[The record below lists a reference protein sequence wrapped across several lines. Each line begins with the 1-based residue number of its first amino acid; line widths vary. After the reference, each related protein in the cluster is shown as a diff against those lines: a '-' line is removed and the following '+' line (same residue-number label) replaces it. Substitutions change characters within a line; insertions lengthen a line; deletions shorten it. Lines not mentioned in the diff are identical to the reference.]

1 MITAKHLRGEIL
13 MPDEFSLINMDGL
26 SDVAIKLLD
35 MIGKSVGWVAMPRGK
50 RADFKEGLAVYKKAI
65 MDDGSL
71 TGIEKGAKISSASM
85 DLKKYIN
92 QGKIVSIATENLEST
107 ATPEKIDVDWLNT
120 FFTYAENV
128 SSEEMQQIWGK
139 LLASK
144 ANGSSGITKK

>member
-1 MITAKHLRGEIL
+1 

-92 QGKIVSIATENLEST
+92 QGKIVSIATE
-107 ATPEKIDVDWLNT
+107 
-120 FFTYAENV
+120 
-128 SSEEMQQIWGK
+128 IW
-139 LLASK
+139 K
-144 ANGSSGITKK
+144 ARLRLKRLTLTG